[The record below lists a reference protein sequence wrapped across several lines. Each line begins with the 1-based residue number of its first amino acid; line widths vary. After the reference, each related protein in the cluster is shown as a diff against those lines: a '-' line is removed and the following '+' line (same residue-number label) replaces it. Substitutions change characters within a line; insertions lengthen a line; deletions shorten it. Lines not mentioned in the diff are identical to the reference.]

1 MRIGKLEDRI
11 LEHACAL
18 YDDACLDLRIRK
30 NLQTVR
36 TRVARLKELTDR
48 LAAK

>member
-1 MRIGKLEDRI
+1 MRIDQLEDGI
-11 LEHACAL
+11 LKDAYEL
-18 YDDACLDLRIRK
+18 YDDACLDLRISK

-36 TRVARLKELTDR
+36 ARVARLKDLTDQ